1 MFMVVMARFLVIFG
15 NFYFASGRSSAGF
28 PEDLFAKNLRL
39 VKCFC
44 RNPTAQI
51 L

>member
-1 MFMVVMARFLVIFG
+1 MVVMARFLVIFG

-39 VKCFC
+39 VKCFAEI
-44 RNPTAQI
+44 TKHKI